1 MLRRNKSGA
10 SSAFFDRYQDAL
22 CATVARQRAGCSRTL
37 QAFKISPMK
46 QRLSSHR
53 PVTRARLF
61 AREIL
66 LASAITMAALMV
78 FLASQE
84 QTEMASAP
92 PAETG
97 STQEA
102 R

>member
-10 SSAFFDRYQDAL
+10 SSVGVDRYQNGL

-37 QAFKISPMK
+37 HAFKIFAMK

-97 STQEA
+97 STQDA
-102 R
+102 Q